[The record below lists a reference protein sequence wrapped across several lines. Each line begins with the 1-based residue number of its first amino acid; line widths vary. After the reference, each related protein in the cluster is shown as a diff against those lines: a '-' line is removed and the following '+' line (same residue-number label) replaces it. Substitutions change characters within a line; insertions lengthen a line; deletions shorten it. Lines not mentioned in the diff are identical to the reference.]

1 MKAWVPEPTL
11 SPAMLKAMKKEM
23 HKQMAEYD
31 RKNMNELDSC
41 ILWVLHE
48 EFGFGPK
55 RLKHFY
61 NTFGPALDSLIEHYE
76 LDNSDKIWI
85 CTYKLKEYGIDIE
98 EWNKERSKK
107 VKR

>member
-1 MKAWVPEPTL
+1 MKARVPKPTI
-11 SPAMLKAMKKEM
+11 SPVMLKAMKEEM
-23 HKQMAEYD
+23 RKQMAEYD

-48 EFGFGPK
+48 KFGFGPE
-55 RLKHFY
+55 RLKRFY
-61 NTFGPALDSLIEHYE
+61 NAFGPALDSLIEHYE

-98 EWNKERSKK
+98 EWNKERNKK
-107 VKR
+107 GK